1 MILLYFFKNIKGGV
15 SLRSKRTL
23 FIIEVAIFT
32 GIALALDILPF
43 LKFKIWPAGGS
54 VSLAMIPI
62 FIVAFRWGLKGGL
75 LSGFLW
81 GILQIAVGDAYILN
95 FYQGLIEYGLAFTGL
110 GLAGIF
116 SKPVQK
122 AVQKE
127 QGTKTFLYLFLGI
140 FIGGMARFAGHFAAG
155 WFFFEDAAP
164 EGQSPALYSFIYN
177 STYMFPSMV
186 ICLLVLFLLFHKQP
200 RTLMPSV

>member
-1 MILLYFFKNIKGGV
+1 V
-15 SLRSKRTL
+15 RSTRTL
-23 FIIEVAIFT
+23 FIIVVAILT
-32 GIALALDILPF
+32 GLALALDILPF

-54 VSLAMIPI
+54 ISLAMIPV

-110 GLAGIF
+110 GFAGLF
-116 SKPVQK
+116 AKSVQQ
-122 AVQKE
+122 AVKNKQVS
-127 QGTKTFLYLFLGI
+127 QTFLYLTVGIFLG
-140 FIGGMARFAGHFAAG
+140 GMMRFAGHFFAG
-155 WFFFEDAAP
+155 WFFFGDVAP

-177 STYMFPSMV
+177 STYMFPALI
-186 ICLLVLFLLFHKQP
+186 ICLAVLFVLFYKQP
-200 RTLMPSV
+200 RTLILQR